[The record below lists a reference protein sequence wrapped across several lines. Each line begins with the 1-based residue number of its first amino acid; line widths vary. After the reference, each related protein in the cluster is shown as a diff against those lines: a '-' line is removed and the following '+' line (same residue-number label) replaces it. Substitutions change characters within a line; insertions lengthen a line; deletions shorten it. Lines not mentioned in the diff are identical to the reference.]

1 MTKILDFI
9 SFINEAENVYS
20 GGGDPY
26 SYKVINGEWWAK
38 GPQIPNWK
46 SIGDNVRATQILD
59 TRYPGTRGNV
69 STPTPNTSST
79 TPQIISSN
87 PNNSQA
93 PAITQTSKNIMVCSH
108 AARWDGPG
116 GTKVFNSIKN
126 FELNVKN
133 GTDMIEVDIQIT
145 ADGVPVLYHDGTLDA
160 RTSAKGKIQS
170 KNWAEVKN
178 ISYDEDPNEKIP
190 SLAEAV
196 RILRTNNKTKLQL
209 DKCDASEL
217 AIIHKLGLLKGIE
230 NRVIAKGT
238 SYTPPA
244 IIRSMGIQWM
254 PIIPGNMVGSMTN
267 QKNADSVVAKCSPGY
282 LEYQFSDSDTYV
294 TNGYLSDALR
304 AKGVMPLVVAVGG
317 TDKTNG
323 KSFRGDG
330 DSAWNKMITQ
340 INPSV
345 IMTNSPKR
353 LKDKIN
359 SGR

>member
-1 MTKILDFI
+1 MEKILDFI

-59 TRYPGTRGNV
+59 TRYPGIRGNV
-69 STPTPNTSST
+69 STSTPTQVSSIYQSNTSNQYN
-79 TPQIISSN
+79 PQAS
-87 PNNSQA
+87 
-93 PAITQTSKNIMVCSH
+93 AITQTSKDIMVCSH

-160 RTSAKGKIQS
+160 RTSAKGKIQN

-178 ISYDEDPNEKIP
+178 ISYDEDYNEKIP

>member
-1 MTKILDFI
+1 MEKILDFI

-69 STPTPNTSST
+69 STPTPTQVSSIYQSNTSNQYN
-79 TPQIISSN
+79 PQAS
-87 PNNSQA
+87 
-93 PAITQTSKNIMVCSH
+93 AITQTSKDIMVCSH

-116 GTKVFNSIKN
+116 GPKDFNSIKT

-160 RTSAKGKIQS
+160 RTSAKGKIQN

-178 ISYDEDPNEKIP
+178 ISYDEDYNEKIP

>member
-1 MTKILDFI
+1 MINILDFT

-26 SYKVINGEWWAK
+26 SYKVINGEWWTK
-38 GPQIPNWK
+38 GPRIPNWK

-69 STPTPNTSST
+69 GIPNPTQVSSIYQSNTSNQYN
-79 TPQIISSN
+79 PQTS
-87 PNNSQA
+87 
-93 PAITQTSKNIMVCSH
+93 AITQTSKDIMVCSH

-160 RTSAKGKIQS
+160 RTSAKGKIQN

-178 ISYDEDPNEKIP
+178 ISYDEDPKEKIP

-196 RILRTNNKTKLQL
+196 RILKTSNKTKLQL

-254 PIIPGNMVGSMTN
+254 PIIPGNMVGSITD

-304 AKGVMPLVVAVGG
+304 ARGVMPLVVAVGG

-353 LKDKIN
+353 LRDKIN
-359 SGR
+359 STR

>member
-1 MTKILDFI
+1 MIKILDFT
-9 SFINEAENVYS
+9 SFINEAESVYS

-46 SIGDNVRATQILD
+46 SIGDNVRATQVLD
-59 TRYPGTRGNV
+59 TRYPGIRGNV
-69 STPTPNTSST
+69 STPTPTQVSSIYQSNTSNQYN
-79 TPQIISSN
+79 PQAS
-87 PNNSQA
+87 
-93 PAITQTSKNIMVCSH
+93 AITQTSKDIMVCSH

-160 RTSAKGKIQS
+160 RTSAKGKIQN

-254 PIIPGNMVGSMTN
+254 PIIPGNMVGSMTD
-267 QKNADSVVAKCSPGY
+267 QKNADSIVAKCSPGY

-294 TNGYLSDALR
+294 TNGYLSDSLR

-345 IMTNSPKR
+345 IMTNRPKK

-359 SGR
+359 SIR